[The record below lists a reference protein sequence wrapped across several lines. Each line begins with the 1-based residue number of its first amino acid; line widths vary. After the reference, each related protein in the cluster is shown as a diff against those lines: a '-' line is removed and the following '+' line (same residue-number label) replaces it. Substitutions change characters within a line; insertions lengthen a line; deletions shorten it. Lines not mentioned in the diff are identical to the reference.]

1 MAKDNPQPDADQQ
14 PADIHQVQLYRQL
27 VLEYEALDERIDAL
41 LARHNGATEK
51 MSDEDFESYRELAH
65 RRDYVYNQMKAL
77 EQLVLG
83 DDSEDS
89 K

>member
-1 MAKDNPQPDADQQ
+1 MVKDKSQPDGEHQ
-14 PADIHQVQLYRQL
+14 PVDIHQVQLYRQL
-27 VLEYEALDERIDAL
+27 VLEYEALDEQIDLL

-65 RRDYVYNQMKAL
+65 HRDYIYNQMKAL
-77 EQLVLG
+77 EQILLG
-83 DDSEDS
+83 DESEDS